1 MKQMPKYIALPLLAI
16 VAVSCATPKV
26 ADLKLAKEMPVLSA
40 TDSAKQQFQ
49 GFELRSYFTDPN
61 LIALFEQVL
70 EANPDYLIAQQ
81 RIDIAN
87 SFLKRSKLS
96 KLPSLEIGVTA
107 SGNHYGDYTIDG
119 VGNYDTN
126 LSTNITDKQ
135 RVNRN
140 FTPNYWLGIQSSWE
154 ADLWGKVKN
163 QSLAA
168 QKRFLSSQ
176 EGMRMLKVD
185 LFTNISI
192 LYYEL
197 IMLDNNLKIYEENF
211 QLEKRAL
218 EIVSAQRTVGKATE
232 LAVQQIEAQNK
243 NIQAEI
249 EHLKIEIITVENV
262 IRTLIGSYDAP
273 IVRGND
279 LLASNQSVL
288 NYEINVNEVIHNR
301 PDVKSDFL
309 NLEASRADA
318 KAVKAAFY
326 PSLNLGG
333 SIGYNAFSAET
344 LFNPKSLA
352 TQLLG
357 GLMVPIF
364 NKGQIK
370 HEFAVANAEQE
381 IAFLNYQKTVT
392 SAFNELQSIL
402 KQINIYERVLS
413 IKQEEIY
420 HLDRAVEVS
429 NDLYATG
436 YANYLELI
444 NTRKTKLQAE
454 LDFLRFQKENTKNN
468 ILLFKALGGM
478 VD

>member
-16 VAVSCATPKV
+16 VAASCATPKV

-40 TDSAKQQFQ
+40 TDSTKQEFQ
-49 GFELRSYFTDPN
+49 AFELRSYFTDPN
-61 LIALFEQVL
+61 LLALFDQAL

-87 SFLKRSKLS
+87 SFLKRSKLN

-140 FTPNYWLGIQSSWE
+140 FTPNYWLGVQSSWE
-154 ADLWGKVKN
+154 ADIWGKLKN

-168 QKRFLSSQ
+168 QKRFLASQ

-197 IMLDNNLKIYEENF
+197 ITLDNHLKIYEENY

-249 EHLKIEIITVENV
+249 EHLKVEIITVEKA
-262 IRTLIGSYDAP
+262 IRTLIGSYDSEIA
-273 IVRGND
+273 RGTD
-279 LLASNQSVL
+279 LLASNRSVL
-288 NYEINVNEVIHNR
+288 NSEVNVNEVIHNR

-318 KAVKAAFY
+318 KAAKAAFY

-344 LFNPKSLA
+344 WLNPKSLA

-357 GLMVPIF
+357 GLMVPVF
-364 NKGQIK
+364 NKGQLK
-370 HEFAVANAEQE
+370 QEFAVANAEQE
-381 IAFLNYQKTVT
+381 ITFLNYQKTVT
-392 SAFNELQSIL
+392 SAFNELQAIL
-402 KQINIYERVLS
+402 KQIDIYERVLS
-413 IKQEEIY
+413 IKQDEIY

-429 NDLYATG
+429 NDLYVTG

-468 ILLFKALGGM
+468 ILLFKALGGL